1 MQQEEKLL
9 KLEVENEA
17 RERELLAQ
25 QEAEAT
31 ARRYNIQYMGISIVI
46 VFSFFILAILG
57 SFKVHKVV
65 VKALGFFSFIFF
77 FEFIIMFAD
86 HEIHHFTHGEP
97 WKFMLF
103 KIMLIAI
110 LLPLHH
116 WLEEKVIH
124 YLVSHRMVDASRISF
139 ASFFGNLKNNLLG
152 SKEHA
157 PHTPGSAPA
166 DESVATLQQPEPQPE
181 LVITGEPPQT
191 EEKK

>member
-1 MQQEEKLL
+1 
-9 KLEVENEA
+9 
-17 RERELLAQ
+17 
-25 QEAEAT
+25 
-31 ARRYNIQYMGISIVI
+31 RRYNIQYMGISIVI
-46 VFSFFILAILG
+46 VLSFIVLAILG
-57 SFKVHKVV
+57 SFKVHRVV

-124 YLVSHRMVDASRISF
+124 YLVSHRMVDASRMSF
-139 ASFFGNLKNNLLG
+139 SSFFRNLKNNIFG
-152 SKEHA
+152 VPDH
-157 PHTPGSAPA
+157 PVVVPA
-166 DESVATLQQPEPQPE
+166 AVDNDLAVAEPAMQTEIVTTQEPEQA
-181 LVITGEPPQT
+181 